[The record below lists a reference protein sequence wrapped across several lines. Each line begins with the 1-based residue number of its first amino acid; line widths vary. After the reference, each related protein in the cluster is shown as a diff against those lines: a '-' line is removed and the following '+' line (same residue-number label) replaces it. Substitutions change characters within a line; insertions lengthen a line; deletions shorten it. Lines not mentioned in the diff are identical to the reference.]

1 MGQGGRIRE
10 IEMKKKKKK
19 VGKKEFKLSQV
30 LISGGFL
37 LCILVALVIG
47 VSKKRVFDKKLG
59 MGLVIVGEER
69 VALLGIRPEEDSLT
83 WVDLPADL
91 RLRVIDSEAWYPV
104 KSLWQLG
111 EIEGKPEELVK
122 QSLQQDLGL
131 VVSGVIYLENKDVSV
146 EGLMSGLIDLG
157 IKSSLSWWDRV
168 VLYKTLT
175 KMTTRGLVWEIDLP
189 QIVMDRKEDEDGVV
203 WKKLNERI
211 WVWTRD
217 LWPSEKILA
226 LGITAAVYNSSEIP
240 GKARTMGYVLESEGL
255 RVVEVAG
262 KEEKNEGCWYEME
275 EDSDELKWLLE
286 RQLGCRR
293 KDGIGDM
300 DDVRAELTVWL
311 GN

>member
-1 MGQGGRIRE
+1 
-10 IEMKKKKKK
+10 MKKKKKK
-19 VGKKEFKLSQV
+19 VGKKEFKLSQM
-30 LISGGFL
+30 LIAGGFL
-37 LCILVALVIG
+37 LCILVGLVMR
-47 VSKKRVFDKKLG
+47 VARKRVFDEKLG
-59 MGLVIVGEER
+59 MGLVIVGEEG
-69 VALLGIRPEEDSLT
+69 VALLGVRPEEDSLT
-83 WVDLPADL
+83 WVDLPVNL

-131 VVSGVIYLENKDVSV
+131 VVSGVICLRSEDVSV

-157 IKSSLSWWDRV
+157 TRSSLNWWDRV

-175 KMTTRGLVWEIDLP
+175 KMTTRGLVWETNLP
-189 QIVMDRKEDEDGVV
+189 QVVMDVKEDDDGMM
-203 WKKLNERI
+203 WKKLNERV

-226 LGITAAVYNSSEIP
+226 LGVTAAVYNSSDIP
-240 GKARTMGYVLESEGL
+240 GKARVMGYVLESEGL

-286 RQLGCRR
+286 RQLGCRQ

-300 DDVRAELTVWL
+300 DDVEAELTVWL